1 MRCRADGDVDDAPLY
16 VSDATG
22 EKEREKCGECFH
34 MFGLPL
40 SVGSSGLLSRAR
52 SAMSP
57 PVMQAAIS
65 LLHPHAPSGDSG
77 DCEKTVRLAVRK

>member
-1 MRCRADGDVDDAPLY
+1 MRCRAHSDVYDAPLD

-22 EKEREKCGECFH
+22 ECERENGGECFH

-52 SAMSP
+52 SAINP
-57 PVMQAAIS
+57 PVMQAAMS
-65 LLHPHAPSGDSG
+65 LDHPQAPSGDSG
-77 DCEKTVRLAVRK
+77 DCEKTVRLAVKK